1 MKCQIQ
7 LLYRKLCVYSFLS
20 TVVIISFFASSNTF
34 QNQFPLAYSQHN
46 QNILSNN
53 SHYTYEND
61 ISNTLLEQFK
71 AIVFDKASSNNSSS
85 SSINRAVF
93 NSSITVPI
101 VVGIVTP
108 NGTQVS
114 GYGNISNFNFTKV
127 DGNTVFDIASISK
140 TFVAIILADMVDQG
154 LVNLNDPIEK
164 YFPVDNVK
172 SHRIMG
178 TK

>member
-1 MKCQIQ
+1 MKCQIY

-20 TVVIISFFASSNTF
+20 TLVIISFFASSNIS
-34 QNQFPLAYSQHN
+34 QNQFQLVYSQHN
-46 QNILSNN
+46 QIYLLNN
-53 SHYTYEND
+53 SHYSSEND

-71 AIVFDKASSNNSSS
+71 EIVFDQASSSNSSFSSNNH
-85 SSINRAVF
+85 AVF
-93 NSSITVPI
+93 NSSISVPI

-140 TFVAIILADMVDQG
+140 TFVAIILADMVNQG
-154 LVNLNDPIEK
+154 LVKPK
-164 YFPVDNVK
+164 
-172 SHRIMG
+172 
-178 TK
+178 